1 MNKLLHH
8 SKVFFKRNASTILT
22 CVGGL
27 GVVATA
33 VTAVAETPKAIRLL
47 EQAKEEKGSELTKL
61 EVITTAGPAYIPAVI
76 MGAATITC
84 IFGANILNKR
94 QQAALMSAYALLDN
108 SYKEYRGKV
117 IDLYGEEVDTHIKQE
132 IAKDKFKEIDRD
144 TTEGKQLFF
153 DDFSGRYYE
162 STLEQVQL
170 AEYLLNREI
179 ALYGY
184 ASLNQYY
191 ELLDIPEIDGGN
203 EIGWS
208 AGELQCSCWSVWVDF
223 RHEKTLIDDD
233 LECYIIQMSYEPVAD
248 YLNY

>member
-76 MGAATITC
+76 MGAVTITC

-162 STLEQVQL
+162 STLEQVQR
-170 AEYLLNREI
+170 AEYLLNRKI

-184 ASLNQYY
+184 ACLNQYY
-191 ELLDIPEIDGGN
+191 ELLDIPEVDGGN